1 MSKQGVGDGKLFAT
15 RESRT
20 RILSLVALFG
30 VSYFGSVILL
40 LSLLDTDYNPI
51 TQAASD
57 YGVGRYAIAMN
68 LGFFIAGIGICAFA
82 IANVLQKQRI
92 KSRVGPAFL
101 FVAGAVLIVDSY
113 FTTNVGGGPATLHGT
128 IHGFGGFFFF
138 ITAPLGILLVSRRV
152 SPRRT
157 LVTLIGL
164 VIGFIVLGAPD
175 NAPGLAERL
184 ILLVIFSSIIVA
196 SLDLYRNSKGG
207 QPLSTNTQ
215 YSPIKSIGIPSVSL
229 GAGLIPASLHCS
241 NDDRRPT

>member
-1 MSKQGVGDGKLFAT
+1 MSTAEQGDVKLFAT

-51 TQAASD
+51 TQFASD
-57 YGVGRYAIAMN
+57 YGVGRFAIIMN
-68 LGFFIAGIGICAFA
+68 LGFLIGGIGICAFA

-101 FVAGAVLIVDSY
+101 LVAGGVLIMDSY
-113 FTTNVGGGPATLHGT
+113 FTTNIEGGQATLHGT
-128 IHGFGGFFFF
+128 IHAFGGLFFF
-138 ITAPLGILLVSRRV
+138 ITAPLGILLVSRNV
-152 SPRRT
+152 NPRRT

-164 VIGFIVLGAPD
+164 VVGFIVLGAPD
-175 NAPGLAERL
+175 NASGLAERL
-184 ILLVIFSSIIVA
+184 ILLVIFSSVIVA

-207 QPLSTNTQ
+207 QPLSTNT
-215 YSPIKSIGIPSVSL
+215 
-229 GAGLIPASLHCS
+229 
-241 NDDRRPT
+241 